1 MSPDCTRKIARSTMI
16 GLAAGLALLAISFVP
31 RVADAAPQAL
41 ALVATSSPI
50 QLACAGDKCSA
61 EFTTYCLQPER
72 HAPVR
77 GTNYFL
83 TEKSRI
89 ALTAIDRNGKAIAL
103 SPHKDLRFQSLRS
116 HSAVSISLAPG
127 LVQRLGL
134 KSVSL
139 ALANNIT
146 LTPEAEQ
153 GDDNP
158 ITADEL
164 ALVETEL
171 RPVGNYV
178 VDRNSTGM
186 AAAHVT
192 NRLVNYLP
200 KVEDNAHATAVHWR
214 GLMAQARD
222 DGLSPD
228 AAHLAQN
235 AFDLCRFYANQSV
248 QGDMRYCMQG
258 QHDRL
263 MKVLNS
269 DYWKAVKTGS

>member
-1 MSPDCTRKIARSTMI
+1 MRATN
-16 GLAAGLALLAISFVP
+16 
-31 RVADAAPQAL
+31 AAPNSPPSACRRSDSHRSQA
-41 ALVATSSPI
+41 PI
-50 QLACAGDKCSA
+50 
-61 EFTTYCLQPER
+61 T
-72 HAPVR
+72 
-77 GTNYFL
+77 FL

-89 ALTAIDRNGKAIAL
+89 ALNAINRHGKAIAL
-103 SPHKDLRFQSLRS
+103 APHGALRFQSLRS
-116 HSAVSISLAPG
+116 HSAIRISLAPE
-127 LVQRLGL
+127 LVQRLDL

-139 ALANNIT
+139 TLAAYIT
-146 LTPEAEQ
+146 LVPQAEP

-158 ITADEL
+158 ITTDEL
-164 ALVETEL
+164 AMVEAGL
-171 RPVGNYV
+171 RPVGGLM

-200 KVEDNAHATAVHWR
+200 KIDDNADATANHWR
-214 GLMAQARD
+214 GLMAQARN

-235 AFDLCRFYANQSV
+235 AFDLCRFYADRSV
-248 QGDMRYCMQG
+248 QGDMRRCMQG